1 MMLVIHIQKEGVL
14 MQGMIR
20 FSVFG
25 NFERFNTNNF
35 EEYMKLIQFFGQ
47 KGYKPAT
54 ANELQLQPNGQARVL
69 IMPNFIDETGSV
81 IEITSNRINVQKVVP
96 GTNSVEALK
105 DIFNG
110 ELATLMTTF
119 LSELGIVSGRVAL
132 NCEILCDQVET
143 GMPTQSAYYETTR
156 NTEMA
161 IKNVTQIDI
170 CNEICNVILEKYVN
184 AKENITKYVYD
195 INSQAE
201 NQLLRFTSEN
211 IRMLYDS
218 FVDVASEIEKGLK

>member
-1 MMLVIHIQKEGVL
+1 

-35 EEYMKLIQFFGQ
+35 EVYMKLIQFFGQ

-69 IMPNFIDETGSV
+69 IMPNFISDAGTV
-81 IEITSNRINVQKVVP
+81 IEITSNRINFQKVIP
-96 GTNSVEALK
+96 NTNTVVALK
-105 DIFNG
+105 EIFDG
-110 ELATLMTTF
+110 ELANLMTTF
-119 LSELGIVSGRVAL
+119 IKELGVISGRVAL
-132 NCEILCDQVET
+132 NCEILCDTVEL
-143 GMPTQSAYYETTR
+143 GMPTQSTYYESTQ

-170 CNEICNVILEKYVN
+170 HKEMCNVILEKYIN
-184 AKENITKYVYD
+184 TKENITKYVYD

-201 NQLLRFTSEN
+201 NQLLRFTGDN
-211 IRMLYDS
+211 IRMMYDS
-218 FVDVASEIEKGLK
+218 FIAVASEIEKGLK